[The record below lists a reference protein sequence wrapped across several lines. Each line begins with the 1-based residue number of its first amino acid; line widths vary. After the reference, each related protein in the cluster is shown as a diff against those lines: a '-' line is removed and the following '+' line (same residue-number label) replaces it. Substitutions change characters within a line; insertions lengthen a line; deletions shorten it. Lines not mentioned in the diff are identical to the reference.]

1 MRVLHVYKTY
11 YPDTYGG
18 IEQVIYQLSQGCARR
33 GIAADVFTFSPDKET
48 GPVAYEDHRV
58 IYNKQLFE
66 IASTPFSLKAL
77 KRFKQI
83 KDDYDIINYHF
94 PFPFMDMLHLSARP
108 DARTVVTYHSDIVKQ
123 KRLMKLSQPLQER
136 FLASVDCIVASS
148 PNYVASSQTLKKY
161 QDKSFIAVDS
171 AVITDGTFKF
181 EGVCTEPLA
190 YGLTTFRDSKR
201 PLVFFLDN
209 EKMQLKM
216 NESEKILTVTGSA
229 INDLYA
235 QNAPLTRQDGY
246 SIDSLVAVHPASA
259 VTPYFIV
266 KDFAYKLN
274 LEEMKALRAKL
285 DASLDETMYVSQIDG
300 FIKRMEDIQ
309 VGAVAPDFTLP
320 DVDGNPVTLSGLR
333 GKYVL
338 IDFWASWCPDC
349 RKENPNIV
357 AAWNKYKDKN
367 FTILGVS
374 LDRKKEPW
382 LAAIEKDQLAWT
394 HVSDLKDWKSD
405 AAVQYAIRWIPMNFL
420 LDPNGVILAVG
431 LEGEALQQK
440 LDEVLK

>member
-1 MRVLHVYKTY
+1 MKRIVNVLFAGVLAMTVLSCSEEKKGYTLNGEISDVKNGMVY
-11 YPDTYGG
+11 
-18 IEQVIYQLSQGCARR
+18 
-33 GIAADVFTFSPDKET
+33 
-48 GPVAYEDHRV
+48 
-58 IYNKQLFE
+58 
-66 IASTPFSLKAL
+66 
-77 KRFKQI
+77 
-83 KDDYDIINYHF
+83 
-94 PFPFMDMLHLSARP
+94 
-108 DARTVVTYHSDIVKQ
+108 
-123 KRLMKLSQPLQER
+123 
-136 FLASVDCIVASS
+136 
-148 PNYVASSQTLKKY
+148 LKKY
-161 QDKSFIAVDS
+161 QDKSFIDVDS
-171 AVITDGTFKF
+171 AVITDGVFKF
-181 EGVCTEPLA
+181 EGACTEPLA
-190 YGLTTFRDSKR
+190 YGLTTFKDSKR

-209 EKMQLKM
+209 EEMQLKM
-216 NESEKILTVTGSA
+216 NESEKVLTVTGSA
-229 INDLYA
+229 LNDLYA

-246 SIDSLVAVHPASA
+246 SIDSLVSAHPASA
-259 VTPYFIV
+259 VTPYFVV

-285 DASLDETMYVSQIDG
+285 DASLDGTMYVNQI
-300 FIKRMEDIQ
+300 
-309 VGAVAPDFTLP
+309 
-320 DVDGNPVTLSGLR
+320 DGNPVTLSGLR

-357 AAWNKYKDKN
+357 AAWNKFKDKN

-382 LAAIEKDQLAWT
+382 LAAIEKDQLTWT

-440 LDEVLK
+440 LEEVLK

>member
-1 MRVLHVYKTY
+1 M
-11 YPDTYGG
+11 
-18 IEQVIYQLSQGCARR
+18 
-33 GIAADVFTFSPDKET
+33 
-48 GPVAYEDHRV
+48 
-58 IYNKQLFE
+58 
-66 IASTPFSLKAL
+66 
-77 KRFKQI
+77 
-83 KDDYDIINYHF
+83 
-94 PFPFMDMLHLSARP
+94 
-108 DARTVVTYHSDIVKQ
+108 
-123 KRLMKLSQPLQER
+123 
-136 FLASVDCIVASS
+136 
-148 PNYVASSQTLKKY
+148 
-161 QDKSFIAVDS
+161 
-171 AVITDGTFKF
+171 
-181 EGVCTEPLA
+181 
-190 YGLTTFRDSKR
+190 
-201 PLVFFLDN
+201 
-209 EKMQLKM
+209 
-216 NESEKILTVTGSA
+216 
-229 INDLYA
+229 
-235 QNAPLTRQDGY
+235 TRQDGY

-405 AAVQYAIRWIPMNFL
+405 AAVQYAIRWIHDHLRRGHRAHSAGFPCQRRDPHHQPFGKPTAFPGRHVLGRDRSRPDPESRSRL
-420 LDPNGVILAVG
+420 LAHGPERDLRAPGSEETDGFPEEPRKSLPQSLSERVRTGAYPLSQDSQRPDDPAQLHLGNDRIF
-431 LEGEALQQK
+431 ERRHALGQ
-440 LDEVLK
+440 

>member
-1 MRVLHVYKTY
+1 MKRMVNVLFAGVLAMTVLSCGEEKKGYTLNGEISDVKDGMVY
-11 YPDTYGG
+11 
-18 IEQVIYQLSQGCARR
+18 
-33 GIAADVFTFSPDKET
+33 
-48 GPVAYEDHRV
+48 
-58 IYNKQLFE
+58 
-66 IASTPFSLKAL
+66 
-77 KRFKQI
+77 
-83 KDDYDIINYHF
+83 
-94 PFPFMDMLHLSARP
+94 
-108 DARTVVTYHSDIVKQ
+108 
-123 KRLMKLSQPLQER
+123 
-136 FLASVDCIVASS
+136 
-148 PNYVASSQTLKKY
+148 LKKY

-246 SIDSLVAVHPASA
+246 SIDSLVSA
-259 VTPYFIV
+259 
-266 KDFAYKLN
+266 
-274 LEEMKALRAKL
+274 AKL